1 MFDKWHVNVYNI
13 LRNYN
18 VTRNLW
24 KAGKISNIISARVR
38 ELACVVLP
46 SVVLYGDQI
55 AAELGALV

>member
-1 MFDKWHVNVYNI
+1 MNVYNI
-13 LRNYN
+13 LRNYD

-24 KAGKISNIISARVR
+24 KAGKIINIISARVW

-55 AAELGALV
+55 SAELGALVS

>member
-1 MFDKWHVNVYNI
+1 MNVYNT
-13 LRNYN
+13 LRNYD

-24 KAGKISNIISARVR
+24 KADKISNIISARVR

-46 SVVLYGDQI
+46 SVALYGDQI

>member
-1 MFDKWHVNVYNI
+1 MNVYNT
-13 LRNYN
+13 LRNYD

-24 KAGKISNIISARVR
+24 KAGKIINIISARVW